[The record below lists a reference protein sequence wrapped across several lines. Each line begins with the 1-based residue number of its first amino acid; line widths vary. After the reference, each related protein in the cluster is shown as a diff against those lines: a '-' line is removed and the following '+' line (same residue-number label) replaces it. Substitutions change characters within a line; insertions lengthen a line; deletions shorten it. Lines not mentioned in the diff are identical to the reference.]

1 MEVTDIQIG
10 CEIEKGNKV
19 DELKYTESRLII
31 TAGIAKY

>member
-10 CEIEKGNKV
+10 CTIEKGNKTN
-19 DELKYTESRLII
+19 ELKYRESRLII